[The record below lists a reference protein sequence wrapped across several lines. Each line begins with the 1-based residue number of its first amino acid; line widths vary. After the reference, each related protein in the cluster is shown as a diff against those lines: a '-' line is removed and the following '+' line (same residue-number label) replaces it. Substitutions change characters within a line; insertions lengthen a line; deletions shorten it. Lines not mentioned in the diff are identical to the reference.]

1 MNLKLNFPSLKSHSW
16 GYKVGYRS
24 VQPDP
29 GPVQPL
35 LNLPY
40 PQSAKE
46 LKRLIGLFAYY
57 ARWISNYSAKIRP
70 LIKASLPLDEDALRA
85 IDVVKQD
92 LASATL
98 QPINESLPFTVE
110 TDASDFAIAA
120 SLNQDGRPVAFHS
133 RTLSPSEQ
141 RHSAVEK
148 EAYAVV
154 EALRKWRYLLIGKH
168 FTLVTDQKSVSFML
182 DARHANKIKNDK
194 IARWQLELTST
205 LCIALG

>member
-1 MNLKLNFPSLKSHSW
+1 ME
-16 GYKVGYRS
+16 
-24 VQPDP
+24 PDP
-29 GPVQPL
+29 GRVQPL

-40 PQSAKE
+40 PESAKE

-182 DARHANKIKNDK
+182 DARHANKIKNDI
-194 IARWQLELTST
+194 IARWR
-205 LCIALG
+205 

>member
-1 MNLKLNFPSLKSHSW
+1 MANLTIHESETQLSKSEITLLV
-16 GYKVGYRS
+16 YKVGYRS

-29 GPVQPL
+29 GRVQTL

-40 PQSAKE
+40 PKSAKE

-70 LIKASLPLDEDALRA
+70 LIKASLPLDEYALGA
-85 IDVVKQD
+85 IDVKQD

-98 QPINESLPFTVE
+98 QPVNESFPFTVE

-154 EALRKWRYLLIGKH
+154 EALRKWRHLLIGKH
-168 FTLVTDQKSVSFML
+168 FTLPCNLPEVFVIHVRSATRQQSKTKKSRGG
-182 DARHANKIKNDK
+182 D
-194 IARWQLELTST
+194 
-205 LCIALG
+205 

>member
-1 MNLKLNFPSLKSHSW
+1 
-16 GYKVGYRS
+16 
-24 VQPDP
+24 VQLGP
-29 GPVQPL
+29 GQVQLL

-40 PQSAKE
+40 PKSAKE
-46 LKRLIGLFAYY
+46 LKRLIRLFPYY
-57 ARWISNYSAKIRP
+57 AQWISNYSAKIRP

-92 LASATL
+92 LASITL

-120 SLNQDGRPVAFHS
+120 SLNQDGRLVAFHS
-133 RTLSPSEQ
+133 CTLSPSEK

-154 EALRKWRYLLIGKH
+154 EALRKWRHLLIGKH
-168 FTLVTDQKSVSFML
+168 FTLVTDQKSVIYVRR
-182 DARHANKIKNDK
+182 ATRQQNQKRQNREVAIGANVV
-194 IARWQLELTST
+194 
-205 LCIALG
+205 